1 MFKSLKISNFGI
13 FSHLDWQ
20 QHGQINVLIGE
31 NDTGKTYLLK
41 LLYVIAKSVEDYTK
55 RQQSDQPNWREV
67 LAEKMFWVYQ
77 PEDSKLGELVK
88 KGETRLEV
96 EAKLLNTDYRF
107 SFGRDTTKK
116 ISETTDN
123 IPPQTGINT
132 LFIPP
137 KEILTAFD
145 AIAATSEQLKIFGFD
160 DTYQDLIKALRVP
173 VSRKKLPPKMAEI
186 LDSLETLFNG
196 EITREKN
203 KFLFKRGREKFGM
216 SQTAEGIK
224 KVGILTTLIRN
235 HTLQSGTILII
246 DEPEANLHPQALMV
260 FIKLLFDL
268 AQAGVQIYLATHS
281 YTVVKQLEILARKYQ
296 QIIPL
301 YSLIKQE
308 TVLANF
314 SDLRQGMP
322 DNPIIAASIQLYE
335 EDVRLDLES

>member
-1 MFKSLKISNFGI
+1 MFNSLEISNFGI
-13 FSHLDWQ
+13 FSRLDWQ
-20 QHGQINVLIGE
+20 EHGKINVLIGE

-41 LLYVIAKSVEDYTK
+41 LLYAIAKSVEDYTK
-55 RQQSDQPNWREV
+55 RQQSDQPTWGEV
-67 LAEKMFWVYQ
+67 LAEKLFWVYQ

-96 EAKLLNTDYRF
+96 AAKLLNTDYRF
-107 SFGRDTTKK
+107 SFSRDTAKK

-123 IPPQTGINT
+123 SPLEIEMNT

-145 AIAATSEQLKIFGFD
+145 AIAATHEQLKIFGFD

-173 VSRKKLPPKMAEI
+173 VSRKELPSKMAEI
-186 LDSLETLFNG
+186 LESLETLFKG
-196 EITREKN
+196 EIVREKN
-203 KFLFKRGREKFGM
+203 KFVFKRRREKFGM

-235 HTLQSGTILII
+235 NTLKPNTILIL
-246 DEPEANLHPQALMV
+246 DEPEANLHPQALIIL
-260 FIKLLFDL
+260 IKLLFDL
-268 AQAGVQIYLATHS
+268 SQAGVQIYLASHS
-281 YTVVKQLEILARKYQ
+281 YIVVKQLEILARKHQ
-296 QIIPL
+296 ESIL
-301 YSLIKQE
+301 LCSLTKE
-308 TVLANF
+308 ENVLANF
-314 SDLRQGMP
+314 SDLKLGMP